1 MWLDKDLYALYF
13 TSLVCTVVSIYL
25 VANKKYD

>member
-13 TSLVCTVVSIYL
+13 TSLACAVISIYL